1 MLARISTYF
10 ILLPTL
16 FDLGFVALVV
26 RFKLRFGNSPLINP
40 IDPKEISMPIHLGT
54 LDVLWV
60 LTLLSSPI
68 YLYFLLRFVS
78 RPKACIAYFLCYTI
92 VLGLFFYWLFVS
104 KYALWF
110 FD

>member
-1 MLARISTYF
+1 MFARISTYF

-40 IDPKEISMPIHLGT
+40 IDPKEIGMPIHVST
-54 LDVLWV
+54 LDLLWV
-60 LTLLSSPI
+60 LTLLTSPI
-68 YLYFLLRFVS
+68 YLYFLFRFVR
-78 RPKACIAYFLCYTI
+78 RPKSRTAYFLCYTL

-110 FD
+110 ID